1 MRQRAHVDGDWHC
14 SVYLDLTKAAAKLDK
29 ARTWAKHQLLLPH
42 ETVEDSR
49 LEHLRQ
55 YHVSL
60 SKSLY
65 LKGHQL
71 KQFEQA
77 VRKEVG

>member
-1 MRQRAHVDGDWHC
+1 MDGDWHC